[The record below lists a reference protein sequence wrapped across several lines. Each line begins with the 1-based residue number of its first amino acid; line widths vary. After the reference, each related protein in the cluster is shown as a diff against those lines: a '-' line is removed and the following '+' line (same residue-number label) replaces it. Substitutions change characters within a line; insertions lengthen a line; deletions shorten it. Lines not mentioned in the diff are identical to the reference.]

1 MTREQVRQAVL
12 DIISDIAPDEDLG
25 SINDDEKLREQFDL
39 DSMDFLDIVME
50 LRKRFNLEVP
60 EQDYQELVSMTS
72 CVKYLFPRLKDHELV
87 S

>member
-1 MTREQVRQAVL
+1 MTREQVRQAIL

-72 CVKYLFPRLKDHELV
+72 CVKYLFPRLKDNELV

>member
-12 DIISDIAPDEDLG
+12 SIISDIAPDEDLG